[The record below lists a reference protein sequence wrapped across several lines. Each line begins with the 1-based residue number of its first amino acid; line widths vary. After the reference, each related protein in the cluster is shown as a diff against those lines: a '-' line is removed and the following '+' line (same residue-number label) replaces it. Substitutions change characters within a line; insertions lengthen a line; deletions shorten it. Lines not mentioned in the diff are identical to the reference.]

1 MEENNLI
8 KCYPALEKKDEVI
21 EIFNTIVSG
30 IKDVDIT
37 EDLAEV
43 VYIPEFNGKSRNR
56 GVFLKENY
64 NYVMNN
70 RIEDCDNDEDR
81 IHKELQK
88 YGYINILAYIW
99 SVGVK
104 YGLETKY
111 LKNILQTILFTFP
124 KIDSYVVDEVQ
135 ASRDGSNFDGDY
147 ENYRK
152 YKEQELIKKSM
163 SLGYRCT
170 REGRDVVCLNSGRL
184 EVYEEIF
191 ADIVEKKLEE
201 NPSHGEVPFDHT
213 INPYFLVYLENTCR
227 IRMAHVLREET
238 NEDIDK
244 CCEDSNQRNNI
255 YSGKGEY
262 NKAEVRSDLDTGK
275 IDFWVLYF
283 YLLSKICI
291 LTELDTLEAYKK
303 FENDEKIQRYLYN
316 EHVEVD
322 ANGKETRCPKFSELV
337 HNDKKKRAKYFKSI
351 FSYDRMVSDESINGY
366 EMAKRYESY
375 ISGIFAEDVIYLL
388 KGISD
393 YTDIS
398 KVFNTRIGTD
408 EEIRERAR
416 EMARERAREMARK
429 LAKDKAKKGI
439 KYDEHKYYK
448 DIDEFSITMA
458 RKTALRYYLDKGK
471 IISEDTVTKWT
482 KEYEQWVGWL
492 YEIYIEGDVGE
503 KKAEKTHMCYIAQM
517 CRLLAK
523 YLNRNYGLRLY

>member
-1 MEENNLI
+1 MIENNII
-8 KCYPALEKKDEVI
+8 KCYPAMEKKNEVI
-21 EIFNTIVSG
+21 EIFNTIVPG

-64 NYVMNN
+64 NYVMKN
-70 RIEDCDNDEDR
+70 RIKECDNDEDR

-88 YGYINILAYIW
+88 YAYINILAYIW

-104 YGLETKY
+104 YGLETKS
-111 LKNILQTILFTFP
+111 LKNRLQTILFTFP
-124 KIDSYVVDEVQ
+124 QIDSYVVDEVR

-213 INPYFLVYLENTCR
+213 KNPYFLVYLENTCK
-227 IRMAHVLREET
+227 IRMAHALKEET

-283 YLLSKICI
+283 YLLSKVCI

-337 HNDKKKRAKYFKSI
+337 NNDKEKRAKYFKSI
-351 FSYDRMVSDESINGY
+351 FSYDRIVSDEFIKGY
-366 EMAKRYESY
+366 KMAKRYESY
-375 ISGIFAEDVIYLL
+375 ISRLFAEHVIYLL

-416 EMARERAREMARK
+416 EMARK
-429 LAKDKAKKGI
+429 LAEDKAKKEI
-439 KYDEHKYYK
+439 EYDEHKYYK
-448 DIDEFSITMA
+448 GIDKLSISMA
-458 RKTALRYYLDKGK
+458 RKEALRYYLAKGE
-471 IISEDTVTKWT
+471 IRSDGTVTKWT

-492 YEIYIEGDVGE
+492 YEINIKGDVGDKKE
-503 KKAEKTHMCYIAQM
+503 KKTHISYIAQM
-517 CRLLAK
+517 FRLLAK